1 MRTSVLPQ
9 VETDK
14 IALVGKIVTFPGS
27 NGQFKVYSVEGAT
40 WYAFDQE
47 GETVIDLGLTPSPSI
62 NEPLAYLIP
71 SGTTYDQGFGETV
84 RVGTIKRGVSLT
96 KSWI

>member
-9 VETDK
+9 AHIDK

-27 NGQFKVYSVEGAT
+27 NGQFKVHSVEGKS
-40 WYAFDQE
+40 WYAFDQD

-62 NEPLAYLIP
+62 NEPLACIVP
-71 SGTTYDQGFGETV
+71 VGTTYDQGFGETV
-84 RVGTIKRGVSLT
+84 RVGMVKRGVSLT